1 MQQVFYYPVSL
12 NVLYVP
18 LFKVN
23 FSLGA
28 VETGGEGSIHGPLL
42 LLFQYSQGKM
52 QSERLVYR
60 RESICAQTVLLR
72 VSYRQT
78 IHCKTR

>member
-1 MQQVFYYPVSL
+1 MF
-12 NVLYVP
+12 VP

-28 VETGGEGSIHGPLL
+28 VETGGGGGHTWASFIAVSI
-42 LLFQYSQGKM
+42 FSEEM

-60 RESICAQTVLLR
+60 RESICAQTVLLK

-78 IHCKTR
+78 IQYIVKHD

>member
-1 MQQVFYYPVSL
+1 MF
-12 NVLYVP
+12 VP

-28 VETGGEGSIHGPLL
+28 VETGGGGSIHGPLL

-52 QSERLVYR
+52 QSERFGYSILEI
-60 RESICAQTVLLR
+60 ESICTQTVLLK

-78 IHCKTR
+78 I